1 MKKTV
6 TVIGL
11 LTTIILVVAL
21 ANGSLIQA
29 ASSYTDVSDKDWFRA
44 DLSHISADS
53 RDILKGY
60 PDGTF
65 KPANPLQVDQFIKCL
80 VVAAGHD
87 ILQENEG
94 YWAKNHIDK
103 AIELGYVK
111 SGDFDDY
118 RRKVTREEMATLVS
132 RALED
137 LETTSYSK
145 TKEIEGALL
154 DSFMVEGKH
163 KENVLKVYELG
174 IITGYPDGTF
184 KPEVTL
190 TRAEGIAVIRR
201 IIDKGARKPYTSK
214 GTNYA
219 DHFKGGKLWVDPV
232 KSSDEKSVPE
242 DLLMIESDRV
252 YYDKKG
258 SYSYKDYLA
267 VVIKYDEDSKPIDQL
282 KDIERLLLRRLKREN
297 VEILM
302 NHISIK
308 NGWFTFLPQEKTWF
322 QMEGHDIYIEDRI
335 AAVSTEVKFS
345 RTIELRMWYE

>member
-1 MKKTV
+1 MKNKMMTKS
-6 TVIGL
+6 L
-11 LTTIILVVAL
+11 LTTIILVVGL
-21 ANGSLIQA
+21 VSNSVQA
-29 ASSYTDVSDKDWFRA
+29 ASYTDVSDKDWFKA

-80 VVAAGHD
+80 VVAAGHN
-87 ILQENEG
+87 ILQDEEG

-103 AIELGYVK
+103 AIELGYVQP
-111 SGDFDDY
+111 GDFDNY
-118 RRKVTREEMATLVS
+118 RRRINREEMATLVS
-132 RALED
+132 RAIED
-137 LETTSYSK
+137 LETTSYTK
-145 TKEIEGALL
+145 TKEIEGSLM
-154 DSFMVEGKH
+154 DSYMVEGKH

-232 KSSDEKSVPE
+232 KESDEKSVPE
-242 DLLMIESDRV
+242 DLLMIESKWFF
-252 YYDKKG
+252 YDPNG
-258 SYSYKDYLA
+258 SYSYKDYIAALVA
-267 VVIKYDEDSKPIDQL
+267 YDNVNKPVDQL
-282 KDIERLLLRRLKREN
+282 KDMERLISRRLSARNVQILMDYISHKTKWTDLLEEESKWFSMDGYKILMQDEREFRGSEIERSPE
-297 VEILM
+297 
-302 NHISIK
+302 ISI
-308 NGWFTFLPQEKTWF
+308 
-322 QMEGHDIYIEDRI
+322 
-335 AAVSTEVKFS
+335 
-345 RTIELRMWYE
+345 RMWYE